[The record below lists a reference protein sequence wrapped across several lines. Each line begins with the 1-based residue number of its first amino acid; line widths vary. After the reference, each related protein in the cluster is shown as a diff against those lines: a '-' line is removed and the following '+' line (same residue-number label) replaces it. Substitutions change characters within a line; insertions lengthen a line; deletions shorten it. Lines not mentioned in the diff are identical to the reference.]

1 MKKLKNN
8 LKCINLFALS
18 CLFGLILNN
27 PTSAKGIK
35 FEQLP
40 FNSAIKAISETY
52 GINISVIGQ
61 QPKVAVTLELKNDS
75 ITKDIKKIVSYC
87 GINNYILELDDKK
100 NIIKLFLLGS
110 GTSVNTVT
118 SVRFNDDPFSLL
130 TDEQIRKLAVISDD
144 QNLDDSKL
152 DNQIL
157 TTEQVLLLQEEA
169 INKGYGF
176 KKEDNEPLTADQV
189 LLLQEEAISKGY
201 GFKEEDNEPLTF
213 SQVDKLEEQAMDKD
227 LIIHEEEGQPLTEE
241 QTILLK
247 KDRHK

>member
-1 MKKLKNN
+1 MKILKNK
-8 LKCINLFALS
+8 LKCINLFVLS

-118 SVRFNDDPFSLL
+118 SVRFNDDPFNLL
-130 TDEQIRKLAVISDD
+130 TDEQLKKLAIISNEK
-144 QNLDDSKL
+144 NLGEDETDSQAL
-152 DNQIL
+152 TGEQVLLLQEEAISREYTMNEEDNEPL

-169 INKGYGF
+169 ITNGYVI
-176 KKEDNEPLTADQV
+176 N
-189 LLLQEEAISKGY
+189 
-201 GFKEEDNEPLTF
+201 EEDNEPLTF